1 MSKKKKSE
9 ATRISN
15 LENSTVSIPIPVS
28 SIPTMTNT
36 ITLASD
42 MSTLFLIEGSGRVI
56 PYSLHAIGGV
66 YVGLIGGQ
74 LTVVSALEPMPDP
87 GDTPILT
94 TSTRSATAKTPIQR
108 VKSLKVSTR
117 SGQWTAF
124 FIQKNQSFVIMGAT
138 DIDVSLKEDD
148 ELGVE
153 GYLFDLREGYVNLRR
168 SGDSIIAVSVAM
180 KA

>member
-1 MSKKKKSE
+1 MAKKKKSE
-9 ATRISN
+9 PTRTSN
-15 LENSTVSIPIPVS
+15 VEDAAVNIPIPIPVT
-28 SIPTMTNT
+28 PTMTNT

-42 MSTLFLIEGSGRVI
+42 MSTLYLIEGNGRVI

-87 GDTPILT
+87 GNSPILT
-94 TSTRSATAKTPIQR
+94 TSTRSATARTPIQR

-124 FIQKNQSFVIMGAT
+124 FIPKSQSFVIMGAT